1 MSACVLTPLAEEDLD
16 EVLSFLA
23 AEDPQAALRLLHK
36 LESAFELL
44 AAYPAAG
51 HRRLD
56 LSRNKRLRFWPV
68 ASHLVIYLQGS
79 TPLRVV
85 RILRGDRDVY
95 ALLRGLRI
103 P

>member
-1 MSACVLTPLAEEDLD
+1 MSKYVLTPLAEEDLD
-16 EVLSFLA
+16 EVLAFVA
-23 AEDPQAALRLLHK
+23 ADDSQAALRLLHG

-44 AAYPAAG
+44 AAYPGVG
-51 HRRLD
+51 HRRSD

-68 ASHLVIYLQGS
+68 ASYLVIYLQGS
-79 TPLRVV
+79 SPLRIV

-95 ALLRGLRI
+95 ALLRGLRT